1 MLASIGTMCVEGS
14 GVRGLY
20 DNKCTFFWAVFDLS
34 LAK

>member
-20 DNKCTFFWAVFDLS
+20 DNKCTFFLGGV
-34 LAK
+34 